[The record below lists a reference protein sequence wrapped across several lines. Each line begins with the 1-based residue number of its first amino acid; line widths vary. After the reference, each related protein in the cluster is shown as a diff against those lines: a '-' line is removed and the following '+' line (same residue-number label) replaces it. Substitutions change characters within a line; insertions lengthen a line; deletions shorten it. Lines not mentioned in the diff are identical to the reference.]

1 MDILVN
7 ETMPHSSSNASNATV
22 SSDVQPAPC
31 LPSWILNAI
40 SVQSVYVSDI
50 VVTIINI
57 PFAIFAFLVNLVVI
71 VTIIRT
77 PSLHRPVNVLLC
89 SLAAADCLTGLVA
102 QLVYVSWRL
111 LLHHTE
117 DPCRLVHLYQASKSL
132 PFVFVG
138 CTFLNLAIT
147 SIDRL
152 FAVSKPMAYSARIT
166 LRGIV
171 DCVKSYTVNSL
182 IYIFVTATSHF
193 ILSRYTRLYFCFK
206 LAIRQHTF
214 NFFSQL

>member
-1 MDILVN
+1 MDTLVN
-7 ETMPHSSSNASNATV
+7 ETMPHDSSNASNSTV
-22 SSDVQPAPC
+22 SSDVQSAPC

-40 SVQSVYVSDI
+40 RDQSVYVSDM

-57 PFAIFAFLVNLVVI
+57 PLAIFAFLVNLVVI

-89 SLAAADCLTGLVA
+89 SLAAADCLTGLVV
-102 QLVYVSWRL
+102 QPVYVSWRF

-132 PFVFVG
+132 PFLFVG

-152 FAVSKPMAYSARIT
+152 FAVSKTMAYSTRIT

-171 DCVKSYTVNSL
+171 DCVKA
-182 IYIFVTATSHF
+182 FPE
-193 ILSRYTRLYFCFK
+193 
-206 LAIRQHTF
+206 
-214 NFFSQL
+214 